1 MSEIEPQDV
10 SVETQ
15 YHTRDT
21 QYLFTPSVSDAL
33 RQLRNK
39 GAVAACDNQ
48 IFRKHDL
55 DYLDKL
61 YVKDYVD
68 YDIFPGQ
75 PPGLEGF
82 KESFK
87 WYLEAF
93 PDLHT
98 VVDFII
104 AEGDMVVV
112 QGFFEGTQVGPFL
125 GIPASGL
132 QVTSR
137 RCEATRFNDD
147 GRTTERWGV
156 GAELR
161 FLQATKVIPRL
172 EVSKERLANAQSV
185 ASLFS
190 DEFFSNLNPAAIAE
204 LVERRARADSKGM
217 LALFQLA
224 SAFEDVELKADA
236 GGGGSAGPR
245 TAVVRGDVVGV
256 HTGPG
261 LGHATRERTTAQ
273 LELSVRVADGK
284 IVNIW
289 ADVGL
294 GREARHRRGEP
305 GEQSSS

>member
-1 MSEIEPQDV
+1 MSEIDPYDV
-10 SVETQ
+10 RETH
-15 YHTRDT
+15 YHDRDT
-21 QYLFTPSVSDAL
+21 QYVFTPSVSDAM

-61 YVKDYVD
+61 YVQDYVD

-125 GIPASGL
+125 GQLAPHPPPPRAQDQAHSRHRHHHCEHHVAEGHQGVVGGQERGHPAGDEDAAQQDPGPGEPAPERVLHRKSGDPGGDAG
-132 QVTSR
+132 
-137 RCEATRFNDD
+137 EASSARVIRPCPD
-147 GRTTERWGV
+147 ER
-156 GAELR
+156 GAER
-161 FLQATKVIPRL
+161 P
-172 EVSKERLANAQSV
+172 E
-185 ASLFS
+185 
-190 DEFFSNLNPAAIAE
+190 
-204 LVERRARADSKGM
+204 
-217 LALFQLA
+217 
-224 SAFEDVELKADA
+224 
-236 GGGGSAGPR
+236 
-245 TAVVRGDVVGV
+245 
-256 HTGPG
+256 
-261 LGHATRERTTAQ
+261 
-273 LELSVRVADGK
+273 
-284 IVNIW
+284 
-289 ADVGL
+289 
-294 GREARHRRGEP
+294 RHRP
-305 GEQSSS
+305 QA

>member
-1 MSEIEPQDV
+1 MSEIDPYDV
-10 SVETQ
+10 RETH
-15 YHTRDT
+15 YHDRDT
-21 QYLFTPSVSDAL
+21 QYVFTPSVSDAM

-61 YVKDYVD
+61 YVQDYVD

-137 RCEATRFNDD
+137 RCEAMRFNDD

-161 FLQATKVIPRL
+161 FLQAMRVLPRL
-172 EVSKERLANAQSV
+172 DISKDRLANAQSV
-185 ASLFS
+185 ANLFS
-190 DEFFSNLNPAAIAE
+190 EEFFSNLNPAAIAE

-224 SAFEDVELKADA
+224 SAYEDVELKTEEGA
-236 GGGGSAGPR
+236 GGAAGAH
-245 TAVVRGDVVGV
+245 TAAVRAAVVGV
-256 HTGPG
+256 HTGRG
-261 LGHATRERTTAQ
+261 LGEATRERTTAQ
-273 LELSVRVADGK
+273 LDLSVRVTDGK

-289 ADVGL
+289 ADVGF
-294 GREARHRRGEP
+294 GRVT
-305 GEQSSS
+305 